1 MQSCELLNHET
12 ISLAFSTPTSWTC
25 IATHRQNPPKSR
37 TNPTSPKAKG
47 ERFRVINR
55 THVRTTRSIVPFINN
70 PTQFNPQEIKKD
82 ESDVE
87 TVIDI
92 TNADNENE
100 VDNQMVTLLTLKSS
114 PATRTKRKTT
124 KNKERTKY
132 VKGRE
137 KQTDTVQLKA
147 AISSDV
153 VTKSDEAKTSKSDTV
168 NADINSRKD
177 GQKTFLAEQLE
188 KRKIENEQKKV
199 KTAKKEQKT
208 KTKKRVRPISASGRA
223 SARSQALKDTFQAY
237 MEEISRDELLDQSAV
252 ISLAEQIKEGLTV
265 EITQRTMQEK
275 LGRRPSIPEIAE
287 KIGIDVREVQ
297 KRRMTGTAAKNTL
310 VAANLRL
317 VTSVARKVATS
328 KGINLVGIAID
339 DLVQEGSVGLLRA
352 AEKFDASR
360 GYMFSTYATWWIRAY
375 VMRSIT
381 TQSRSIKVPS
391 TIVDEYSRI
400 KKEHARI
407 RELGDFQPS
416 DEAVAS
422 NLGITVAKLR
432 FVVNVVTRVPT
443 SLDTPLGVNVG
454 GTNSRSLGEIIEGDD
469 KIEETLVKNLEKK
482 ELDLALRNRLRPL
495 ERAVIKLR
503 FGLEDGQP
511 RTLRETGDLLGL
523 SKERIRQVIF
533 RALPK
538 LKTPEIQKMLEE
550 ATAR

>member
-1 MQSCELLNHET
+1 MQSYEQAIIHDTN
-12 ISLAFSTPTSWTC
+12 SLAFSISASWTC
-25 IATHRQNPPKSR
+25 IATHRPNPPKNR
-37 TNPTSPKAKG
+37 TSPQTKG

-55 THVRTTRSIVPFINN
+55 THVRTTRSAVPFKNN
-70 PTQFNPQEIKKD
+70 PTQSNPLDIKESD
-82 ESDVE
+82 SDVE

-100 VDNQMVTLLTLKSS
+100 VDNQMLTMLALKSS
-114 PATRTKRKTT
+114 PSTRTRRKTT
-124 KNKERTKY
+124 RSKQRTKPII
-132 VKGRE
+132 REE
-137 KQTDTVQLKA
+137 KQIDSIQLKTS
-147 AISSDV
+147 ISSDV
-153 VTKSDEAKTSKSDTV
+153 ATKTNKTQTSTPDAIDVDPKF
-168 NADINSRKD
+168 RKEV
-177 GQKTFLAEQLE
+177 QKTFLAEQLE

-199 KTAKKEQKT
+199 KTAKREQKT
-208 KTKKRVRPISASGRA
+208 NTKKRVRPISATRRA
-223 SARSQALKDTFQAY
+223 SVRNQALKDTFQAY

-252 ISLAEQIKEGLTV
+252 ISLAEQIKQGVAV
-265 EITQRTMQEK
+265 ETMQRTMQED

-317 VTSVARKVATS
+317 VTSVARKVSTS
-328 KGINLVGIAID
+328 KGVNLIGIAID

-400 KKEHARI
+400 KKEYSRI
-407 RELGDFQPS
+407 REFGDFQPS
-416 DEAVAS
+416 DEAVAKA
-422 NLGITVAKLR
+422 LGITVAKLR
-432 FVVNVVTRVPT
+432 FVVNVVTRAPT
-443 SLDTPLGVNVG
+443 SLDVSLGANT
-454 GTNSRSLGEIIEGDD
+454 GTNDSRSLGEIIEGDD
-469 KIEETLVKNLEKK
+469 KIEENLVKSIEKN
-482 ELDLALRNRLRPL
+482 ELDLALRNRLKPV

-503 FGLEDGQP
+503 FGLDDGQP